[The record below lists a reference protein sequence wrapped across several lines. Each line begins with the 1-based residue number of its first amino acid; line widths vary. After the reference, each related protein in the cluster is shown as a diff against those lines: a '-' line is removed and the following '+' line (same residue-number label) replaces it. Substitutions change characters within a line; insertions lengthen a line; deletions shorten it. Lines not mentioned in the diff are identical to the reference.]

1 MSPGISDAFISSTRF
16 VDLRLLGWPPSARAT
31 EMLRLAV
38 VQIPA
43 SSGEDC
49 LVYDGGFPSLK
60 AASRQRGNPGPNP
73 GGRTNNPRPRRQ
85 RWNDGR
91 NLIGILHVTRKG
103 DESP

>member
-1 MSPGISDAFISSTRF
+1 MPHRISDAFISSTRF

-31 EMLRLAV
+31 EVLRLAV
-38 VQIPA
+38 VQILA

-73 GGRTNNPRPRRQ
+73 GGRTIDLRPRR
-85 RWNDGR
+85 R
-91 NLIGILHVTRKG
+91 LYKVVVPYKG
-103 DESP
+103 GGKVEIV